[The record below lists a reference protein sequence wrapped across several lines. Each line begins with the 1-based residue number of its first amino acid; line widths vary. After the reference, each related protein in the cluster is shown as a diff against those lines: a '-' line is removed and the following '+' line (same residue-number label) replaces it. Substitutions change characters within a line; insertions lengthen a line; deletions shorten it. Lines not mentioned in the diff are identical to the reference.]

1 MRITSLATVSI
12 LGFIAV
18 VASFSLAEDRSVTS
32 STINSP
38 TAQNEEK
45 KVVELDR
52 QKQRSEP
59 FKLEA
64 GKYRVTHHL
73 YAKGTFSARVSLL
86 EEEGNVKRIPLVER
100 SGKSVELTEVTGNTT
115 LVLLGRYQ
123 LQYRFRGDEIS
134 GEIVFERI
142 ENTPSGKGDF
152 GGMYI
157 GELQRIDHFST
168 RQINPIVARK
178 RRATLVVHEENERVR
193 VAQDDLPIEQASLK
207 GQVLVGVASREAS
220 PEGGPGECREDKTIV
235 LQKKQKSRFFM
246 RELIT
251 FRCGDGTFVW
261 QEYAGLMVRH

>member
-1 MRITSLATVSI
+1 MRIISAATVCI
-12 LGFIAV
+12 VGLVGF
-18 VASFSLAEDRSVTS
+18 VASFSHAEDRSATLP
-32 STINSP
+32 TIMSP

-45 KVVELDR
+45 KIVELDR

-59 FKLEA
+59 FNLEA
-64 GKYRVTHHL
+64 GRYRVTHHV

-86 EEEGNVKRIPLVER
+86 EEEGSVKRIPLVER
-100 SGKSVELTEVTGNTT
+100 SGKSTEITEVTGSTT

-123 LQYRFRGDEIS
+123 LQHRLRGDDIS

-152 GGMYI
+152 AGMYI
-157 GELQRIDHFST
+157 GELQRVDHVST
-168 RQINPIVARK
+168 RQINPIVPRK
-178 RRATLVVHEENERVR
+178 RRATLIVHEEIERVR
-193 VAQDDLPIEQASLK
+193 VLQDDLPIEQASLK
-207 GQVLVGVASREAS
+207 GPVIVGVASREAS

-235 LQKKQKSRFFM
+235 LQKRQKSRFFM

-261 QEYAGLMVRH
+261 QEHAGVMIRR